1 MKSFFKRI
9 IFHIIG
15 AKIWK
20 CRIRKYKKWKII
32 NYLKKD
38 LKTNQTVEKTEIVDF
53 LTHNPFSV
61 FPYNFIK
68 KYNRKDII
76 VYTDNDC
83 GMKYVLQDN
92 KRLYFKNNWRNKKIQ
107 KYYNSLLIEQDIDSP
122 HRYEYSDFRV
132 QKGDIVVDVGAAE
145 GNFALSIIEEA
156 ERVYLFEV
164 DEKWIDALKMTF
176 APWKEKVI
184 IVNKYV
190 SDTNDNNCV
199 RLDDFLKE
207 EQIHFLKIDV
217 EGAELQLLTGAEVIL
232 STQKSIKIAV
242 CTYHK
247 QNDAKDLNQML
258 MNYDFH
264 TEFSKGYMIFLHD
277 KALAPSYLRK
287 GLIRATK

>member
-1 MKSFFKRI
+1 M
-9 IFHIIG
+9 
-15 AKIWK
+15 WK
-20 CRIRKYKKWKII
+20 CRIKRYKKWKII
-32 NYLKKD
+32 SYLKKD
-38 LKTNQTVEKTEIVDF
+38 LRNNQTVEKIEIVDF
-53 LTHNPFSV
+53 LTHNPWSV

-68 KYNRKDII
+68 KYNRKDTI

-92 KRLYFKNNWRNKKIQ
+92 KKLYFKNNWKNKKVQ
-107 KYYNSLLIEQDIDSP
+107 KYYNNLLIEQDIDSP
-122 HRYEYSDFRV
+122 HRYEYSDFHV
-132 QKGDIVVDVGAAE
+132 QKGDIVVDVGVAE

-156 ERVYLFEV
+156 KRVYLFEV
-164 DEKWIDALKMTF
+164 DENWIDALKMTF

-190 SDTNDNNCV
+190 SDTNDNNCI
-199 RLDDFLKE
+199 RLDDFFKG
-207 EQIHFLKIDV
+207 EQINFLKADV
-217 EGAELQLLTGAEVIL
+217 EGAELQLLKGAKIIL
-232 STQKSIKIAV
+232 STQKSMKIAI

-247 QNDAKDLNQML
+247 QNDVENLNQML

-277 KALAPSYLRK
+277 KTLAPPYLRK